1 MNDSLASGLC
11 YGHTVSGLG
20 LSLSSNYVQYHY
32 TITRRGEFLYRYCT
46 EACAIR
52 VRHQFETLSN

>member
-1 MNDSLASGLC
+1 MNDALASGLC

-32 TITRRGEFLYRYCT
+32 TITRRGEFLYRYYT
-46 EACAIR
+46 TAFTIFASI
-52 VRHQFETLSN
+52 ETFPN